1 MGFESKSK
9 SIYFMKIYL
18 SLFSFSV
25 IVMEVSMERLYAA
38 KFATISIESKV
49 SATC

>member
-1 MGFESKSK
+1 
-9 SIYFMKIYL
+9 MKIYL

-38 KFATISIESKV
+38 NFATAISRV
-49 SATC
+49 